1 MNESHDEL
9 AKSLAGRYQLE
20 RELGRGGMATV
31 YLAHDV
37 RHDRPVALKVLHPDL
52 ANALGPERFQREIKL
67 AARLQHP
74 HILTVHDSG
83 EDAGQLWFTMPF
95 VEGETLRE
103 RLAREKQLPVEDA
116 VRIAREAADALDYAH
131 RHGVVHRD
139 IKPENILLSEGHA
152 LVADFGIARAPGDGG
167 AQLTQT
173 GTSVGTAAYMSPEQ
187 AAGERD
193 VDGRSDIYS
202 LAIVLYEMLAGET
215 PFAAATPQA
224 TIARRFT
231 ETPAPINSIR
241 DTVPAAVDGAVQ
253 KALARTTADR
263 FATARQFAD
272 ALAPSTSTVPTT
284 AAPSRAKRR
293 AIPSSFAMLGIGIL
307 IGLGVLFAW
316 RRHSPAV
323 AASDAGIRRLAVL
336 PFENLGDSTD
346 AYFADGVTDAVR
358 GKLTALSG
366 LEVIARA
373 SSEQYRGHDK
383 SPQQIADELGVRY
396 LLTGTV
402 RWAKSPDGGSRVQ
415 VSPELVEVGDGTA
428 RSRWQQ
434 PFDAPL
440 TDVFQV
446 QGDIAGKVA
455 SALDVA
461 LGAGDQRQLAE
472 RPTQNLAAYDAYL
485 KGQAIIGNDLPSL
498 HRAIALYEQAVK
510 LDPDFGLA
518 WTRLAYSRGLENGR
532 VSTSASLAAMDSA
545 MARAM
550 TLVPHAAATYQARS
564 IIASLRNDTI
574 TMNAVLGEGI
584 ARYPNDPD
592 LLRGVAITQLEDPSD
607 SLRVDSALTTLRR
620 ALAVDPRSV
629 RTLRAYGSAFASLYR
644 WPEAREQYRRA
655 LDIAPG
661 DLITIE
667 SLTFSYLSIGD
678 LAGAQRVITNAP
690 PTLDRGLLFAQTA
703 MYQDRYWILT
713 RAQQDTLLGL
723 PVATFDGD
731 PGSRAIAF
739 AEIHYLRGDSALA
752 RSWGDSAQ
760 RLFEVS
766 RRASPDPQYVG
777 LTGLGL
783 AYAGRYR
790 EAVQAGK
797 KAVALAAGTPVYGT
811 SGYVQNVLARIYV
824 LAGQYDEALDL
835 LEPLYDQTSYTT
847 AGWLRID
854 PEWAPLHGNPRFEK
868 LIATAGTTGSGT

>member
-1 MNESHDEL
+1 MTDPHNDL
-9 AKSLAGRYQLE
+9 AKALAEQYVIE

-31 YLAHDV
+31 YLARDV

-95 VEGETLRE
+95 VEGETLRD
-103 RLAREKQLPVEDA
+103 RLEREKQLPVDDA

-139 IKPENILLSEGHA
+139 IKPENILLSEGHS

-231 ETPAPINSIR
+231 ETPTPLRAIR
-241 DTVPAAVDGAVQ
+241 DSVPVAVEDAVQ

-272 ALAPSTSTVPTT
+272 ALAPATSTVHRSAT
-284 AAPSRAKRR
+284 PSTSKRR
-293 AIPSSFAMLGIGIL
+293 PIPSSLAILGIGIL

-316 RRHSPAV
+316 RQHQPAV
-323 AASDAGIRRLAVL
+323 TASDRGVRRLAVL
-336 PFENLGDSTD
+336 PFENLGDSAD

-358 GKLTALSG
+358 GKLTALPG
-366 LEVIARA
+366 LDVIARA

-402 RWAKSPDGGSRVQ
+402 RWAKSPDGASRVQ
-415 VSPELVEVGDGTA
+415 VSPELVDVGGGTA

-461 LGAGDQRQLAE
+461 LGASDRQQLAE

-485 KGQAIIGNDLPSL
+485 KGQAVVGTDIPSL
-498 HRAIALYEQAVK
+498 QRAIALYEQAVK
-510 LDPDFGLA
+510 LDPGFGLA
-518 WTRLAYSRGLENGR
+518 WARLAYSRALKNSR
-532 VSTSASLAAMDSA
+532 LQTVASLAAMDSA
-545 MARAM
+545 MARAQAI
-550 TLVPHAAATYQARS
+550 VPHAASTYQARS
-564 IIASLRNDTI
+564 IVASMRNDT
-574 TMNAVLGEGI
+574 TAMNASIREGVE
-584 ARYPNDPD
+584 RYPTDPD
-592 LLRGVAITQLEDPSD
+592 LLRGLALTQLQDVSD
-607 SLRVDSALTTLRR
+607 SLRVESGLATFHR

-629 RTLRAYGSAFASLYR
+629 RTIRALGNAFSTLRR
-644 WPEAREQYRRA
+644 WSDARAQYRRA
-655 LDIAPG
+655 LEVAPG
-661 DLITIE
+661 DLSTIE
-667 SLTFSYLSIGD
+667 SLTYSYLTTGD
-678 LAGAQRVITNAP
+678 LAGAQKVLAETS

-703 MYQDRYWILT
+703 MYLDRYWVLT

-723 PVATFDGD
+723 PVAKFDGD

-739 AEIHYLRGDSALA
+739 AEIYYLRGDSALA

-760 RLFEVS
+760 RMFAVA
-766 RRASPDPQYVG
+766 RRTSPDAQYDG
-777 LTGLGL
+777 LMGLGL

-790 EAVQAGK
+790 EAVQEGK
-797 KAVALAAGTPVYGT
+797 KAVARTAGTPIYGT
-811 SGYVQNVLARIYV
+811 AGYVQNLLARIHV
-824 LAGQYDEALDL
+824 LAGQYDEALDI
-835 LEPLYDQTSYTT
+835 LEQLHDKTDFTTS
-847 AGWLRID
+847 GWLRID
-854 PEWAPLHGNPRFEK
+854 PAWAPLHGNPRFDK
-868 LIATAGTTGSGT
+868 LIAGS